1 MYEHNMKKI
10 FLGEYIKDI
19 DKIVLPQDPLLAN
32 KFPTPIMERAACGGI
47 WEALE
52 ESEKEKW
59 DGDLYRDCFAEEY
72 FQPLAMF
79 DSKVHIFY
87 YITKKN
93 YNSPCFFQETIQ
105 GRQKNIFRVSVYYE
119 PVDFVI
125 TKVLDI

>member
-1 MYEHNMKKI
+1 MKKI

-87 YITKKN
+87 AITLQMITVPAFSSKQFKADKKISSEYLFTMN
-93 YNSPCFFQETIQ
+93 LWI
-105 GRQKNIFRVSVYYE
+105 
-119 PVDFVI
+119 
-125 TKVLDI
+125 L

>member
-79 DSKVHIFY
+79 DSKVHLFY
-87 YITKKN
+87 YITN
-93 YNSPCFFQETIQ
+93 DNS
-105 GRQKNIFRVSVYYE
+105 S
-119 PVDFVI
+119 
-125 TKVLDI
+125 

>member
-52 ESEKEKW
+52 ESEKEKGPFGLV
-59 DGDLYRDCFAEEY
+59 DHTDFLI
-72 FQPLAMF
+72 
-79 DSKVHIFY
+79 K
-87 YITKKN
+87 
-93 YNSPCFFQETIQ
+93 QE
-105 GRQKNIFRVSVYYE
+105 VS
-119 PVDFVI
+119 
-125 TKVLDI
+125 L